1 MASTQ
6 AGTITIMP
14 ETANELAK
22 QLHVL
27 AEANREAARSGNQQ
41 ALHASQKAL
50 AVQLRKLTSPFS
62 ELPPLQLEGINLNGY
77 REPIRCSLGI
87 AFFYGADLTLVD
99 FTSSEFE
106 GSSFR
111 GAILDRTV
119 MAQARLRT
127 CFFDKAIMDATDFRH
142 AWLRTC
148 DMRSVE
154 FRQYPQVT
162 GARMEGSF
170 VSQIFLDHLKSLD
183 RDHRPNSLPK
193 VPRPRTP
200 ADT

>member
-1 MASTQ
+1 MH
-6 AGTITIMP
+6 
-14 ETANELAK
+14 ETVKEMVE

-27 AEANREAARSGNQQ
+27 AEANRQAARSGNQQ
-41 ALHASQKAL
+41 TLYASQKAL
-50 AVQLRKLTSPFS
+50 AAQLRKFISSL
-62 ELPPLQLEGINLNGY
+62 ELPPLQLDGINLNGY

-162 GARMEGSF
+162 GARMESSF
-170 VSQIFLDHLKSLD
+170 VSQSFLDHLKSLD